1 MSRNVFRNEHL
12 FSVADEIF
20 IIPKRVSLSQVRR
33 LNTTVA
39 IYRYFP
45 VKRCRLIIAYT
56 LDFKKVTTFSRFK
69 KNYDQI
75 QKIASS
81 CAAFIRLS
89 ALDNGTNFNIHWSI
103 VKHAKAYKGS
113 TRRCN
118 LCLTLCEK
126 GKIARKKFQRLKRE
140 IFQFAIF

>member
-69 KNYDQI
+69 KKLRPNSKVGPAMAGPTGPVPRGLLI
-75 QKIASS
+75 
-81 CAAFIRLS
+81 
-89 ALDNGTNFNIHWSI
+89 
-103 VKHAKAYKGS
+103 
-113 TRRCN
+113 N
-118 LCLTLCEK
+118 LN
-126 GKIARKKFQRLKRE
+126 R
-140 IFQFAIF
+140 